1 MSPKTFASSLF
12 PSSVSTHHAR
22 CTEQSRNHERRKSE
36 KMIIRGDVD
45 SLPSAEKVDRRKQH
59 LWMSRIIALHGP
71 LFRSSSLSLSNSNL
85 RRKTTP
91 TYKVDQ

>member
-12 PSSVSTHHAR
+12 PSSVCLSKAR
-22 CTEQSRNHERRKSE
+22 TEQSRNHERRKSE

-85 RRKTTP
+85 RRKTAA